1 MDITQA
7 NIASNIDVSKER
19 VRLGETAKNLIRHKI
34 ILAWILKECVGEFR
48 GFDVVYIANNCIGGE
63 IKVNQDMPSGDAM
76 AVGANTEDLIDYD
89 ILFEARVP
97 VTEKLIGLAITIENQ
112 DGMNLGYPIVTRAIY
127 NLARLVSSQK
137 GIVFFNSDYGKLQ
150 KVYSIWI
157 CPDPSN
163 YRKNSYEEYGFTQQK
178 AIGFADEPVQ
188 NYDKMKTIIL
198 CLNDDG
204 TKSEMGIIRMLS
216 TLLSTTMPVDK
227 RKQILQKEFDI
238 PMTKEIEEEMQGM
251 CNYGYAIAEYNR
263 QLGFQ
268 IGKKIGEERVFLIA
282 LKNLIS
288 IFKMNLQDAM
298 NIINI
303 PVEEQPKY
311 MEMLQSQTN
320 PEEEN
325 ANAQ

>member
-1 MDITQA
+1 M
-7 NIASNIDVSKER
+7 
-19 VRLGETAKNLIRHKI
+19 
-34 ILAWILKECVGEFR
+34 GEFR

-63 IKVNQDMPSGDAM
+63 IKVGQDMPSGDAM
-76 AVGANTEDLIDYD
+76 AVGANTEGRINYD

-97 VTEKLIGLAITIENQ
+97 KTGRLIGLTINVEIQ
-112 DGMNLGYPIVTRAIY
+112 GDMNPGYPIITRAIY
-127 NLARLVSSQK
+127 YLARLVSRQK

-150 KVYSIWI
+150 NVYSIWI

-163 YRKNSYEEYGFTQQK
+163 YKKNSYAEYGFTQQK
-178 AIGFADEPVQ
+178 TVGFVNEPVP
-188 NYDKMKTIIL
+188 NYDKMKAIIL

-204 TKSEMGIIRMLS
+204 TKSEMSIIRMLS

-251 CNYGYAIAEYNR
+251 CNYGYAIAEYNKQVGIQEGIR
-263 QLGFQ
+263 QGFQ
-268 IGKKIGEERVFLIA
+268 KGKLEGFEEGKKVGEEHSRLTT

-288 IFKMNLQDAM
+288 ILKMSVQDAM

-325 ANAQ
+325 ANTQ